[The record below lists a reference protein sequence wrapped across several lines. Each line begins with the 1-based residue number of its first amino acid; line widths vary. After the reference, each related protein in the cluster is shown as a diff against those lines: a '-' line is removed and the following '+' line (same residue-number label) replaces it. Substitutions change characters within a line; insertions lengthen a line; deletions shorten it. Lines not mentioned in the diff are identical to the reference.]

1 MGPPAMEGLVTHHA
15 PGTRRNGGGL
25 MSQVPHGQLT
35 GQPGHG
41 NRQTGQWLG
50 QEMVGTARFEL
61 ATPRPPGECATGL
74 RYAPT
79 FLDQAGQS
87 QP

>member
-1 MGPPAMEGLVTHHA
+1 MEGLVTHHT

-25 MSQVPHGQLT
+25 MSQGRPNRLAGPS
-35 GQPGHG
+35 GRG
-41 NRQTGQWLG
+41 NLQTGKTSG
-50 QEMVGTARFEL
+50 KEMVGTERVEL